1 MLTPLAQAIHATNS
15 PLGLP
20 PSEDIAEQGRK
31 NLRLGL
37 RKGSKLFMLPLPPEN
52 SGCKAQRG
60 GAGGAMVKRCNTANA
75 AFRGQPEGLVS
86 VFAHFYV
93 ARRSHAMLHHPIT
106 PRALNCTK
114 AITSGG
120 TNNFET
126 ASGYLD
132 PCLGDGRPYLAGDA
146 VTLGDCTLA
155 AALQFARFRK
165 TEIDPDFANIHR
177 WDANHRQRQA
187 AQDVLS
193 L

>member
-1 MLTPLAQAIHATNS
+1 M
-15 PLGLP
+15 
-20 PSEDIAEQGRK
+20 
-31 NLRLGL
+31 
-37 RKGSKLFMLPLPPEN
+37 F
-52 SGCKAQRG
+52 
-60 GAGGAMVKRCNTANA
+60 KRRNTAND

-93 ARRSHAMLHHPIT
+93 ARRSHATPHHPIT
-106 PRALNCTK
+106 PCALDCIKTV
-114 AITSGG
+114 TSGE
-120 TNNFET
+120 TNNVET

-132 PCLGDGRPYLAGDA
+132 PCLGDGRPYPAGDA

-155 AALQFARFRK
+155 AALQIARFRK
-165 TEIDPDFANIHR
+165 TAIDPDFANIHR